1 MQNNTSASKWHQRA
15 NRIRNGICHTDLN
28 SLLKGRYIMKFKV
41 LVVSSMLLIAFQ
53 VMMAFGADWTNQQSL
68 SAEELLSGGE
78 VTVYKNPTGFAATP
92 QAQRELDKNKSSLDW
107 TMPSTLTG
115 GGNSA
120 KDSRTQAAAASEEA
134 PASTATKETAI
145 SANTSAA
152 TDTELPPAQPQVTTV
167 GGSWYFTLNDSQER
181 DMALVLFQKGND
193 VFGAGKIKEGN
204 NTLDVTVSGSV
215 ADATLDLN
223 VVSLG
228 TISLYKL
235 KLDLSED
242 WASGEYQAFSSGSD
256 SWTGSAE
263 GEKTA

>member
-1 MQNNTSASKWHQRA
+1 MRFKIIILS
-15 NRIRNGICHTDLN
+15 
-28 SLLKGRYIMKFKV
+28 SLLF
-41 LVVSSMLLIAFQ
+41 IAFLA
-53 VMMAFGADWTNQQSL
+53 VTALCVDWSDPSYNADEMIS
-68 SAEELLSGGE
+68 SGE
-78 VTVYKNPTGFAATP
+78 VTVYKNPTGFASTP

-115 GGNSA
+115 GGTSA
-120 KDSRTQAAAASEEA
+120 KESRTSAETASEETT
-134 PASTATKETAI
+134 ASTATEETA
-145 SANTSAA
+145 TSADTSTA
-152 TDTELPPAQPQVTTV
+152 TETELPPAQPQVTAV
-167 GGSWYFTLNDSQER
+167 GGSWYFTLNDSIER
-181 DMALVLFQKGND
+181 ELVMVLFQKENN
-193 VFGAGKIKEGN
+193 VFGAGKIKEGD

-215 ADATLDLN
+215 ADSALDLN

-242 WASGEYQAFSSGSD
+242 WATGEYQAFSSGSD

>member
-1 MQNNTSASKWHQRA
+1 
-15 NRIRNGICHTDLN
+15 
-28 SLLKGRYIMKFKV
+28 MKFKLLIV
-41 LVVSSMLLIAFQ
+41 LSMLFISTQ
-53 VMMAFGADWTNQQSL
+53 VMMALCADWTNQQSL
-68 SAEELLSGGE
+68 NAEELLSGGE
-78 VTVYKNPTGFAATP
+78 VTVYKNPSGFAATP

-120 KDSRTQAAAASEEA
+120 KDSRTQAETSGEENAAG
-134 PASTATKETAI
+134 TATKETA
-145 SANTSAA
+145 TSAA
-152 TDTELPPAQPQVTTV
+152 TTAANDTELPPAQPQVTAV

-181 DMALVLFQKGND
+181 DLAMVLFQKGND

-215 ADATLDLN
+215 ADSALDLN

-228 TISLYKL
+228 TINLYKL

>member
-1 MQNNTSASKWHQRA
+1 MRFKIIILS
-15 NRIRNGICHTDLN
+15 
-28 SLLKGRYIMKFKV
+28 SLLF
-41 LVVSSMLLIAFQ
+41 IAFLA
-53 VMMAFGADWTNQQSL
+53 VTALCVDWSDPSYNADEMIS
-68 SAEELLSGGE
+68 SGE
-78 VTVYKNPTGFAATP
+78 VTVYKNPTGFASTP
-92 QAQRELDKNKSSLDW
+92 QAQRDLDKNKSSLDW

-120 KDSRTQAAAASEEA
+120 KESRTQAETASEETT
-134 PASTATKETAI
+134 ASTAAEETA
-145 SANTSAA
+145 TSAGTSTA
-152 TDTELPPAQPQVTTV
+152 TDTELPPAQPQVTAV

-181 DMALVLFQKGND
+181 ELAMVLFQKEND
-193 VFGAGKIKEGN
+193 VFGAGKIKEGD

-242 WASGEYQAFSSGSD
+242 WASGEYRAFSSGSD
-256 SWTGSAE
+256 SWTGSVE

>member
-1 MQNNTSASKWHQRA
+1 MRFKIIILS
-15 NRIRNGICHTDLN
+15 
-28 SLLKGRYIMKFKV
+28 SLLF
-41 LVVSSMLLIAFQ
+41 IAFLA
-53 VMMAFGADWTNQQSL
+53 VTALCVDWSDPSYNADEMIS
-68 SAEELLSGGE
+68 SGE
-78 VTVYKNPTGFAATP
+78 VTVYKNPTGFASTP
-92 QAQRELDKNKSSLDW
+92 QAQRELEKNKSSLDW

-120 KDSRTQAAAASEEA
+120 KESRTSAETASEETA
-134 PASTATKETAI
+134 ASTATKETA
-145 SANTSAA
+145 TSAGTSTA
-152 TDTELPPAQPQVTTV
+152 TDTQVTTV
-167 GGSWYFTLNDSQER
+167 GGSWYFTLSDSVKR
-181 DMALVLFQKGND
+181 DLAMVLFQKGND

-215 ADATLDLN
+215 ADSALDLN

-256 SWTGSAE
+256 SWKGSAE

>member
-1 MQNNTSASKWHQRA
+1 
-15 NRIRNGICHTDLN
+15 
-28 SLLKGRYIMKFKV
+28 MKFKL

-53 VMMAFGADWTNQQSL
+53 VMMALCADWSNQQSL

-78 VTVYKNPTGFAATP
+78 VNVYKNPTGFAATP
-92 QAQRELDKNKSSLDW
+92 QAQRELEKNKSSLDW

-120 KDSRTQAAAASEEA
+120 KASRTQAEASSEEVAASNATEE
-134 PASTATKETAI
+134 TATSTD
-145 SANTSAA
+145 TSPA
-152 TDTELPPAQPQVTTV
+152 TDTELPPAQSQVTAV
-167 GGSWYFTLNDSQER
+167 GGSWYFTLNDSLER
-181 DMALVLFQKGND
+181 DLAMVLFQKGDD

-204 NTLDVTVSGSV
+204 DTLDVTISGSV

-242 WASGEYQAFSSGSD
+242 WASGEYQAFSSGSN

>member
-1 MQNNTSASKWHQRA
+1 MRFKIIILS
-15 NRIRNGICHTDLN
+15 
-28 SLLKGRYIMKFKV
+28 SLLF
-41 LVVSSMLLIAFQ
+41 IAFLA
-53 VMMAFGADWTNQQSL
+53 VTALCVDWSDPSYDADQMI
-68 SAEELLSGGE
+68 SAKE
-78 VTVYKNPTGFAATP
+78 VSVYKNPTGFAPTP
-92 QAQRELDKNKSSLDW
+92 QAQREIEKNKSSLDW

-120 KDSRTQAAAASEEA
+120 KDSRTQAEASGEEA
-134 PASTATKETAI
+134 VASTATEETVK
-145 SANTSAA
+145 SADTSPA
-152 TDTELPPAQPQVTTV
+152 TDTELPPVQPEVATA
-167 GGSWYFTLNDSQER
+167 GGSWYFTLNDSVER
-181 DMALVLFQKGND
+181 DLAMILFQKGND

-215 ADATLDLN
+215 ADTTLDLN

-242 WASGEYQAFSSGSD
+242 WASGEYQAFSTGSD

>member
-1 MQNNTSASKWHQRA
+1 MK
-15 NRIRNGICHTDLN
+15 
-28 SLLKGRYIMKFKV
+28 LKL

-53 VMMAFGADWTNQQSL
+53 VMMAFGADWANQQSL

-78 VTVYKNPTGFAATP
+78 VTVYKNPSGFAATP

-120 KDSRTQAAAASEEA
+120 KESRTSAEAASEETA
-134 PASTATKETAI
+134 ASTATEETA
-145 SANTSAA
+145 TSADTSPA
-152 TDTELPPAQPQVTTV
+152 TDTELPPAQPQVTEV
-167 GGSWYFTLNDSQER
+167 GGSWYFTLNDSQVR
-181 DMALVLFQKGND
+181 DMALVLFQNGND
-193 VFGAGKIKEGN
+193 IFGAGKIKEGN

-215 ADATLDLN
+215 ANFALDLN

-242 WASGEYQAFSSGSD
+242 WATGEYQAFSSGSD

>member
-1 MQNNTSASKWHQRA
+1 MRFKILILS
-15 NRIRNGICHTDLN
+15 
-28 SLLKGRYIMKFKV
+28 SLLF
-41 LVVSSMLLIAFQ
+41 IAFLA
-53 VMMAFGADWTNQQSL
+53 VTALCVDWSNPSYNADEMI
-68 SAEELLSGGE
+68 SAEG

-92 QAQRELDKNKSSLDW
+92 QAQRELEKNKSSLDW

-115 GGNSA
+115 GGSSA
-120 KDSRTQAAAASEEA
+120 KDSRTQAEASSEEA
-134 PASTATKETAI
+134 ASSTATEETA
-145 SANTSAA
+145 TSADKSTA
-152 TDTELPPAQPQVTTV
+152 TDTELPPAQPQVTAV
-167 GGSWYFTLNDSQER
+167 GGSWYFTLNDSVER
-181 DMALVLFQKGND
+181 DLAMVLFQKEND

-204 NTLDVTVSGSV
+204 STLDVTVSGSV

>member
-1 MQNNTSASKWHQRA
+1 MRFKLIILS
-15 NRIRNGICHTDLN
+15 
-28 SLLKGRYIMKFKV
+28 SLLF
-41 LVVSSMLLIAFQ
+41 IAFLA
-53 VMMAFGADWTNQQSL
+53 VTALCVDWSDPSYNADEMIS
-68 SAEELLSGGE
+68 SGE
-78 VTVYKNPTGFAATP
+78 VTVYKNPSGFAATP
-92 QAQRELDKNKSSLDW
+92 QAQRELEKNKSSLDW

-120 KDSRTQAAAASEEA
+120 KESRTSAEAASEETA
-134 PASTATKETAI
+134 ASTTAEETA
-145 SANTSAA
+145 TSADTSTA
-152 TDTELPPAQPQVTTV
+152 TDTELPPAQSQVTAV

-181 DMALVLFQKGND
+181 EMALVLFQNGND
-193 VFGAGKIKEGN
+193 VFGAGKIKEGD

>member
-1 MQNNTSASKWHQRA
+1 MRFKILILS
-15 NRIRNGICHTDLN
+15 
-28 SLLKGRYIMKFKV
+28 SLLF
-41 LVVSSMLLIAFQ
+41 IAFLA
-53 VMMAFGADWTNQQSL
+53 VTALCINWNDPSYNTDEMIS
-68 SAEELLSGGE
+68 SGE
-78 VTVYKNPTGFAATP
+78 VEIITPPAGQAATP
-92 QAQRELDKNKSSLDW
+92 KLSREQQKNKSSLDW

-120 KDSRTQAAAASEEA
+120 KASRTQAEASSEEA
-134 PASTATKETAI
+134 AASTATEETAT
-145 SANTSAA
+145 SANTSSA
-152 TDTELPPAQPQVTTV
+152 TDTELPPVQPQVTEV

-181 DMALVLFQKGND
+181 DLALILFRKEND

-204 NTLDVTVSGSV
+204 STLDVTVSGSV
-215 ADATLDLN
+215 ADATLNLN

-242 WASGEYQAFSSGSD
+242 WATGEYQAFSAGSD

>member
-1 MQNNTSASKWHQRA
+1 MRFKIILLS
-15 NRIRNGICHTDLN
+15 
-28 SLLKGRYIMKFKV
+28 SLLF
-41 LVVSSMLLIAFQ
+41 IAF
-53 VMMAFGADWTNQQSL
+53 MAVTALCINWDNPSYETDEMIS
-68 SAEELLSGGE
+68 SGE
-78 VTVYKNPTGFAATP
+78 VEIITPPAGQAATP
-92 QAQRELDKNKSSLDW
+92 KLSRELQKNKSSLDW

-115 GGNSA
+115 GGDSA
-120 KDSRTQAAAASEEA
+120 KGSRTQAEASSEEA
-134 PASTATKETAI
+134 PASTATQETT
-145 SANTSAA
+145 TSADTSSA
-152 TDTELPPAQPQVTTV
+152 TDTELPPAQPQVTSV

-181 DMALVLFQKGND
+181 DLALILFQKEND

-215 ADATLDLN
+215 ADTTLDLN

-242 WASGEYQAFSSGSD
+242 WASGEYQAFSSSSD

>member
-1 MQNNTSASKWHQRA
+1 MRFKIIILS
-15 NRIRNGICHTDLN
+15 
-28 SLLKGRYIMKFKV
+28 SLLF
-41 LVVSSMLLIAFQ
+41 IAFLA
-53 VMMAFGADWTNQQSL
+53 VTALCVDWSDPSYDADQMI
-68 SAEELLSGGE
+68 SAEEVS
-78 VTVYKNPTGFAATP
+78 VYKNPTGFAPTP
-92 QAQRELDKNKSSLDW
+92 QAQREIEKNKSSLDW

-120 KDSRTQAAAASEEA
+120 KDSRTQAEAPGEEA
-134 PASTATKETAI
+134 AASTATEETTK
-145 SANTSAA
+145 STDTSTT
-152 TDTELPPAQPQVTTV
+152 TDTELPPAQPQVAIA
-167 GGSWYFTLNDSQER
+167 GGSWYFTLNDSVER
-181 DMALVLFQKGND
+181 DLAMILFQNGND
-193 VFGAGKIKEGN
+193 VFGAGKIKEGD

-215 ADATLDLN
+215 VDSALDLN

>member
-1 MQNNTSASKWHQRA
+1 MRFKLIILS
-15 NRIRNGICHTDLN
+15 
-28 SLLKGRYIMKFKV
+28 SLLF
-41 LVVSSMLLIAFQ
+41 IAFLA
-53 VMMAFGADWTNQQSL
+53 VTALCINWNDPSNDADQMISSGEEEILTNPAGQ
-68 SAEELLSGGE
+68 
-78 VTVYKNPTGFAATP
+78 AATP
-92 QAQRELDKNKSSLDW
+92 KLSRELQKNKSSLDW

-120 KDSRTQAAAASEEA
+120 KESRISAESASEETT
-134 PASTATKETAI
+134 ASTATEVTA
-145 SANTSAA
+145 TSADTSTA
-152 TDTELPPAQPQVTTV
+152 TDTELPPAQPQVIEV
-167 GGSWYFTLNDSQER
+167 GGSWYFTLNDSQVR
-181 DMALVLFQKGND
+181 DMAVVLFQKEND

-215 ADATLDLN
+215 SNSALDLN

-242 WASGEYQAFSSGSD
+242 WASGEYQAFSSASD
-256 SWTGSAE
+256 TWTGSAE

>member
-1 MQNNTSASKWHQRA
+1 MRFKIIILS
-15 NRIRNGICHTDLN
+15 
-28 SLLKGRYIMKFKV
+28 SLLF
-41 LVVSSMLLIAFQ
+41 IAFLA
-53 VMMAFGADWTNQQSL
+53 VTALCVDWSDPSYNADEMIS
-68 SAEELLSGGE
+68 SGE
-78 VTVYKNPTGFAATP
+78 VTVYKNPSGFAATP

-120 KDSRTQAAAASEEA
+120 KESRTSAEAASEETA
-134 PASTATKETAI
+134 ASTATEETA
-145 SANTSAA
+145 TSADTSYA
-152 TDTELPPAQPQVTTV
+152 TETELPPAQPQVTAV
-167 GGSWYFTLNDSQER
+167 GGSWYFTLNDSIER
-181 DMALVLFQKGND
+181 ELAMVLFQKEND
-193 VFGAGKIKEGN
+193 VFGAGKIKEGD

-215 ADATLDLN
+215 ADSALDLN

-242 WASGEYQAFSSGSD
+242 WATGEYQAFSSGSD